1 MTDERHR
8 AAENG
13 RITWAGSL
21 HVKSVLCLT
30 WSGIWVLW
38 LIVFC
43 DWYSPYELKNLQTWS
58 IKNMLHIANTEPL
71 ILSEGTQRFLI
82 FEVHHHESH
91 VRTLY
96 LCK

>member
-8 AAENG
+8 AVEDG

-21 HVKSVLCLT
+21 HTKSVLCLT
-30 WSGIWVLW
+30 WSGNWVLV

-43 DWYSPYELKNLQTWS
+43 DCYPAYEFKNLQTWS
-58 IKNMLHIANTEPL
+58 IKNLLHTANTEPV
-71 ILSEGTQRFLI
+71 SEGTYRFLI
-82 FEVHHHESH
+82 FEVHHRESH